1 MKQCQRVLFFF
12 AILFPSSPFARAA
25 ADGEPIMISV
35 CAARLETQGLVS
47 LADGGMVNLRIM
59 APEGSDW
66 TADLEAH
73 LSAGPSPVVAS
84 GPSPRATV
92 SLDKAELAECS
103 LPCSVSLQN
112 VAPGE
117 HVITATA
124 TGLETQSLRFRLL
137 RLGDETAEV
146 TGIVYT
152 RDAVPVEG
160 SGEAQQHKEEAD
172 LGLISK
178 DGRYAAILFPFDDTC
193 ITDVHHAYVSIS
205 MTEAFFKLPD
215 SHDVITRFETTVF
228 CIANDDGFARPA
240 PMDYDPKTQGTL
252 IQCHKYESEFAL
264 RNGYGY
270 MLNSSNPVNAHDC
283 PPGTICKNDL
293 EDGYMVD
300 FWLVVARYDCLFK
313 SMS

>member
-1 MKQCQRVLFFF
+1 
-12 AILFPSSPFARAA
+12 
-25 ADGEPIMISV
+25 
-35 CAARLETQGLVS
+35 
-47 LADGGMVNLRIM
+47 
-59 APEGSDW
+59 
-66 TADLEAH
+66 
-73 LSAGPSPVVAS
+73 
-84 GPSPRATV
+84 
-92 SLDKAELAECS
+92 
-103 LPCSVSLQN
+103 
-112 VAPGE
+112 
-117 HVITATA
+117 
-124 TGLETQSLRFRLL
+124 
-137 RLGDETAEV
+137 
-146 TGIVYT
+146 
-152 RDAVPVEG
+152 
-160 SGEAQQHKEEAD
+160 
-172 LGLISK
+172 
-178 DGRYAAILFPFDDTC
+178 
-193 ITDVHHAYVSIS
+193 

-300 FWLVVARYDCLFK
+300 FWLVIARYDCLFK